1 MSGAFELGQITI
13 TYNRLWILCF
23 TLAVFVIL
31 LAMLRYTALGL
42 ELREVL
48 TDADGLFAAGTAS
61 FHRPG
66 CRLVDGREEISYV
79 TEAEAAA
86 KALSAEVVCMPYP
99 DGELAVN
106 EETQWKIADA
116 MRQYRPD
123 VVITHWQGSIHRDHR
138 NTSINVTEAL
148 YFAGLPAFQRDLP
161 AWHPRAVYYAEN
173 WEDPYGFQPEVSLDV
188 TDVFPQYLEAI
199 TSYEL
204 VRGGISSFPYYKYY
218 EALGTIRGAVAGYE
232 KGVAL
237 MRPEGARLRKQEL
250 LM

>member
-1 MSGAFELGQITI
+1 MTVDNRTIMVVGGHAADAEVMAGATVLKHVKAGYRAVLVHMTLGEKGH
-13 TYNRLWILCF
+13 RSMPV
-23 TLAVFVIL
+23 AE
-31 LAMLRYTALGL
+31 YT
-42 ELREVL
+42 EQKR
-48 TDADGLFAAGTAS
+48 
-61 FHRPG
+61 R
-66 CRLVDGREEISYV
+66 
-79 TEAEAAA
+79 EAEAAA